1 MPPKKTAKTSEA
13 KKPAE
18 TKTKKTTKTTK
29 AATKTKATPRTKK
42 TATKKKVVEEETPVT
57 ELEGTTESEPVSED
71 VVEKTQQTEESLE
84 EPPTEGT
91 SPAVGENNAEEAKES
106 VDDEKINAHRI
117 FITRIP
123 FDATKD
129 DLEEYFKK
137 FGTVYDAYCPKQS
150 NYSTLN
156 KGFGFISFDSEET
169 IQKVF
174 ETSPHV
180 IMGRE
185 VIVDRATGTK
195 FHTGA
200 GAGNANGSAA
210 GANQLKRPP
219 PPPPRRYREYQDNHR
234 FKRHF
239 ESHMEYPNKYPRRDR
254 HYDRDVYNHNIPPY
268 RQNSAT
274 FDPNKSV
281 SYVFSASRTENRN
294 HEQYRTYQST
304 PKTRERNAP
313 KLFVGRIGYDTT
325 VQTLRSYFSQFGDVV
340 DVYIPRDAQTQKS
353 KGFGFLTF
361 ANKNSIHTVL
371 DPSLKHV
378 LEGRDIIVD
387 YAEANNRRM

>member
-1 MPPKKTAKTSEA
+1 MPPKKTAKSSEA
-13 KKPAE
+13 KKATE

-29 AATKTKATPRTKK
+29 AAAKTKAAPKTKK
-42 TATKKKVVEEETPVT
+42 TTTKKKIVEEETSVT
-57 ELEGTTESEPVSED
+57 ELEATPESEPVSEE
-71 VVEKTQQTEESLE
+71 VVEKAHPTEESLE
-84 EPPTEGT
+84 EPAAEE
-91 SPAVGENNAEEAKES
+91 ANAALVENNAEEVKDS

-195 FHTGA
+195 YHTGS
-200 GAGNANGSAA
+200 GNANGATT
-210 GANQLKRPP
+210 GTNQLKRPP
-219 PPPPRRYREYQDNHR
+219 PPPPRRFREYPDNHR
-234 FKRHF
+234 FKRHY
-239 ESHMEYPNKYPRRDR
+239 EPHVEYPNKYPRRER

-268 RQNSAT
+268 RQNTSST

-281 SYVFSASRTENRN
+281 SYVFSATRTETRN
-294 HEQYRTYQST
+294 HEPYRSYQNT